1 MCLICIFSRYFV
13 ICLVLWQW
21 CYGFYLTHQQGQS
34 GFEFLFKTE
43 DLKKKWLDQFEM
55 AMWVWNP
62 QITILSSPSYHPKPE
77 WLSLLSGTQKE
88 TFCFALFCAISIK
101 NQRNTKKYWVTQP
114 YEFKGHLKCFETCS
128 GILCVDFIL
137 TETYQAAPPLFK
149 IANSIRLY
157 HSLG

>member
-1 MCLICIFSRYFV
+1 MSFIFTKCLEVYPYWKVRSLHVSLISIFSSYFV

-34 GFEFLFKTE
+34 GFELLFKTE
-43 DLKKKWLDQFEM
+43 ELKKKWLDQFEM

-62 QITILSSPSYHPKPE
+62 RITILSSPSCHPKPE

-101 NQRNTKKYWVTQP
+101 NQINTRRYWVAQP
-114 YEFKGHLKCFETCS
+114 YIFKGHLKCLETTA
-128 GILCVDFIL
+128 LFYVL
-137 TETYQAAPPLFK
+137 T
-149 IANSIRLY
+149 
-157 HSLG
+157 